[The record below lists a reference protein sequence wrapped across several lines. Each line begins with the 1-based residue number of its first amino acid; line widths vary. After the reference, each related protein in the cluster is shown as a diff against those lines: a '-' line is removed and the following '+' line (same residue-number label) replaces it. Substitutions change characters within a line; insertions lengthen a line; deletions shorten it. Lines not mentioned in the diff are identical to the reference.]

1 MSESMTPE
9 KIASEGKHDIK
20 VELRSQG
27 NLESDVMPFSIAAE
41 EIRRNKESNV
51 NIKLPV
57 S

>member
-1 MSESMTPE
+1 MTPE